1 MPICAVKW
9 SRRRQALAVEASRTV
24 GDALMQLPRHCRVS
38 PLLLP
43 HTTPTPTPPPPPP
56 PPPHTGRRAHDGALS
71 SAAPWSQARSRLPG
85 NRGAVEESSLVLF
98 ISAEPRG
105 ICHRRRVHLFTSLTA
120 ALLCGVLEVAKT
132 RSNKRVPECNN
143 VHHPSF
149 ALTLT
154 SGKFLATH
162 EADLKCLPTK

>member
-9 SRRRQALAVEASRTV
+9 SRRRQALVVEASRTV

-43 HTTPTPTPPPPPP
+43 HKTPTPPPPPP
-56 PPPHTGRRAHDGALS
+56 HTGQRAHDGALS

-105 ICHRRRVHLFTSLTA
+105 ICHRHRVHFFTSLIA

-132 RSNKRVPECNN
+132 KSIKGSLNATTCTITNTNFKPVTNFSLHMKLMILIN
-143 VHHPSF
+143 
-149 ALTLT
+149 
-154 SGKFLATH
+154 FLI
-162 EADLKCLPTK
+162 